1 MTTSRLQGGFSNSGM
16 SVRPRPRTRDED
28 MNDMTVKTR
37 LPVVRIRAV
46 RQDDLEALAQMV
58 SELADHHG
66 DSVRLEAERLERDLF
81 GPQPW
86 IRALIAES
94 AGEPVGYTILSPV
107 YRANEGGRGL
117 DIHHLYVRAAFR
129 NQGIGQNLVSIA
141 REEARRL
148 GCSFMTVGAAT
159 GNFKAHRFYET
170 LSFTPRPVTG
180 MRYNQSLAR

>member
-1 MTTSRLQGGFSNSGM
+1 
-16 SVRPRPRTRDED
+16 
-28 MNDMTVKTR
+28 MNDMSLAHR

-46 RQDDLEALAQMV
+46 RQEDLEILATMV

-66 DSVRLEAERLERDLF
+66 DSVRLDADALARDLF
-81 GPQPW
+81 GSQPW

-94 AGEPVGYTILSPV
+94 DGRAIGYTILAPA
-107 YRANEGGRGL
+107 YRANEGARGL

-129 NQGIGQNLVSIA
+129 NQGIGQNLVAIA

-180 MRYNQSLAR
+180 MRYNQSIQA

>member
-1 MTTSRLQGGFSNSGM
+1 
-16 SVRPRPRTRDED
+16 
-28 MNDMTVKTR
+28 MNDMTLTQR

-46 RQDDLEALAQMV
+46 RRDDLDLLAAMV
-58 SELADHHG
+58 GELADHHG
-66 DSVRLEAERLERDLF
+66 DSVRIAADVLERDLF
-81 GPQPW
+81 GPMPW

-94 AGEPVGYTILSPV
+94 DGQAIGYTILAPA
-107 YRANEGGRGL
+107 YRANEGARGL
-117 DIHHLYVRAAFR
+117 DIHHLYVRPAFR
-129 NQGIGQNLVSIA
+129 NQGIGQNLIAIA

-180 MRYNQSLAR
+180 MRYNQSIPA

>member
-1 MTTSRLQGGFSNSGM
+1 
-16 SVRPRPRTRDED
+16 
-28 MNDMTVKTR
+28 MNEMNIQTR
-37 LPVVRIRAV
+37 LPVVRIRTA
-46 RQDDLEALAQMV
+46 RPDDLPALAAMV
-58 SELADHHG
+58 SELAAHHG
-66 DSVRLEAERLERDLF
+66 DSVRLQADSLERDLF

-86 IRALIAES
+86 IRALIAE
-94 AGEPVGYTILSPV
+94 AGGEPVGYTLLSPV
-107 YRANEGGRGL
+107 YRANEAARGL

-148 GCSFMTVGAAT
+148 GCTFVTVGAAT

-180 MRYNQSLAR
+180 MRYNQSLAG